1 MNKNKGFVYTID
13 CLIALMMV
21 SVLILFVFDYN
32 EETDIDYEEIILS
45 NKIKDLLITTKYLE
59 IKDVEQLSNN
69 FKKLIPNR
77 SGYVKINNNYKYI
90 KSKNNNNKEIISNSI
105 TYINSSNKKLYVEIG
120 IYY

>member
-1 MNKNKGFVYTID
+1 
-13 CLIALMMV
+13 
-21 SVLILFVFDYN
+21 VLILFVFDYN